1 MYIARWDGV
10 RCQVQRLEGMVAH
23 KRSSPLIARLMRTD
37 APAQIPRQLTL
48 TEVRAYL
55 HSAGIEYYCWSGGY
69 GAGVMRDKSHG
80 REELRHKCDGAGLKF
95 LSQRACARRAEAV
108 LSHRQSCV

>member
-1 MYIARWDGV
+1 MYIARWRGAVSSPTAGGD
-10 RCQVQRLEGMVAH
+10 AH

-55 HSAGIEYYCWSGGY
+55 HSAGIEYYFWSGGY

-80 REELRHKCDGAGLKF
+80 REELRHKCDGIEVPVATCMCTEGGG
-95 LSQRACARRAEAV
+95 RP
-108 LSHRQSCV
+108 